1 LFLGFIKVIR
11 EESFSYNVFMFLKAL
26 LVGFLAGYFSGQ
38 FGIGGGLVATPFL
51 RMFIGLSPTF
61 SIGTTLPPIIPG
73 AIMASFNFY
82 QAGFRRFSE
91 VKKLALFAFFGVI
104 FGAGLVKVFGGKLL
118 MIITSGL
125 IILASTG
132 FIFPKPKKSLSSL
145 SFFQGLSGKPL
156 TLPLIGFL
164 SGAYSALLG
173 LGGGFVLIPGLVYF
187 YRLDIKEAISLSL
200 FTMPFIVFPA
210 TLLHTWLG
218 DVNWYVASGLLA
230 GVLPG
235 SYLGSKVA
243 LALNSRLLKKLF
255 GFFLLAVGLIFLAF
269 EVGVNFY
276 R

>member
-1 LFLGFIKVIR
+1 
-11 EESFSYNVFMFLKAL
+11 MFLKAL

-51 RMFIGLSPTF
+51 RMFLGLSPTF

-125 IILASTG
+125 IILASAG
-132 FIFPKPKKSLSSL
+132 FIFPKPDKNLSSL
-145 SFFQGLSGKPL
+145 SFFQGLSKKPL

-210 TLLHTWLG
+210 TLLHAWLG

-243 LALNSRLLKKLF
+243 LALHSRLLRKLF
-255 GFFLLAVGLIFLAF
+255 GFFLLAVGLIFLTF
-269 EVGVNFY
+269 EIGVNFY